1 MYVIKSTAKPAFDVD
16 AELVECLLKILVS
29 ILASLR
35 IFLVHPDIVELTTGL
50 WGLTKR
56 NTS

>member
-1 MYVIKSTAKPAFDVD
+1 MYVIKSTAKPAFDVG

-50 WGLTKR
+50 CGLTKR